1 MVPWDDIQN
10 YYALGDV
17 FVSASN
23 SETQGLTYAE
33 ALAAGVPLLV
43 RSDECLE
50 SVLQEKVNGVA
61 FENEAEFIDGY
72 MWLMKHMH
80 GKVINTDAYISDG
93 HIQKNESIE
102 MHQGIGKNESNESNG
117 IENKEIV
124 KNGDDVIDREDVRLK
139 IRDSIRFLSGNAFA
153 ANVEDVY
160 SKMIWSNRLYEKTI
174 RMAGQA

>member
-1 MVPWDDIQN
+1 MV
-10 YYALGDV
+10 
-17 FVSASN
+17 
-23 SETQGLTYAE
+23 
-33 ALAAGVPLLV
+33 
-43 RSDECLE
+43 
-50 SVLQEKVNGVA
+50 K
-61 FENEAEFIDGY
+61 
-72 MWLMKHMH
+72 
-80 GKVINTDAYISDG
+80 YISDG